1 MIIEIKQIK
10 NNFKIEFEIY
20 ENENLINLGKCSRV
34 TSILTNQLLDIEGN
48 LVYKTEFDPI
58 KEVTNSIPFK
68 WLWSKKKS
76 DVNCIIDSSGKRI
89 GKIEKVTERFFKSYH
104 SISYYNNVL
113 KIYRISLGTSQYH
126 MIYLNDVQIGMIVK
140 KLYVKDNL
148 DQYKLYLLDDYK
160 EFSTVLS
167 LYVLY
172 YDNFYYGNRDEI
184 VAYKVEKTLY
194 WSFSATDKYFNPSWL
209 NQNFELPEVE
219 YEKIKKQGTIFAI
232 IFSACF
238 LIILFLVI
246 YIKFYHAS
254 L

>member
-1 MIIEIKQIK
+1 
-10 NNFKIEFEIY
+10 
-20 ENENLINLGKCSRV
+20 
-34 TSILTNQLLDIEGN
+34 
-48 LVYKTEFDPI
+48 
-58 KEVTNSIPFK
+58 
-68 WLWSKKKS
+68 
-76 DVNCIIDSSGKRI
+76 
-89 GKIEKVTERFFKSYH
+89 
-104 SISYYNNVL
+104 
-113 KIYRISLGTSQYH
+113 

-148 DQYKLYLLDDYK
+148 DQYELYLLDDYK
-160 EFSTVLS
+160 ELSTVLS

-209 NQNFELPEVE
+209 NQNFELPKVE
-219 YEKIKKQGTIFAI
+219 YEKIRKQGTIFAI